1 MNKMGYSQFNN
12 QKVII
17 TTRKGSK
24 YFGRMITKESD
35 KERFLLKNLCILH
48 KDGTTKAM
56 SGVPQSRFFRK
67 DNIIE
72 IRKED

>member
-1 MNKMGYSQFNN
+1 MDYSKFNN
-12 QKVII
+12 EKVII

-24 YFGRMITKESD
+24 YFGTMITKESD
-35 KERFLLKNLCILH
+35 KERFLLKKLCILH

-56 SGVPQSRFFRK
+56 SGEPQSRFFRK
-67 DNIIE
+67 NNIID